1 MFQPRSDPRAI
12 SLSVLFL
19 TARPVCLLSLSTT
32 GWFYFEPRVPSPS
45 LLHLLCSCL
54 CQSLAWPPAEAS
66 CPWLTPSQSAEAL
79 PHWVMSER
87 CLVVSD
93 SCNPLGCSPL
103 GSSVHGILQARILEW
118 PFPSPGNLPDPRI
131 EPGSSALQA
140 DIFTIWATRKA
151 PAVLN
156 SPLEARW
163 VYHSILKCSTCCIIC
178 VSTQISTFG
187 GIMCGVTQL
196 LTALRTHGDTLQWF
210 GSRPHV
216 AISQ

>member
-93 SCNPLGCSPL
+93 SCNPMGCSPL
-103 GSSVHGILQARILEW
+103 GSSVHGILQARTLEW
-118 PFPSPGNLPDPRI
+118 VVISFSPEI
-131 EPGSSALQA
+131 IHYYFYFMYSYKQV
-140 DIFTIWATRKA
+140 TVK
-151 PAVLN
+151 
-156 SPLEARW
+156 
-163 VYHSILKCSTCCIIC
+163 CIIPN
-178 VSTQISTFG
+178 
-187 GIMCGVTQL
+187 
-196 LTALRTHGDTLQWF
+196 QWF
-210 GSRPHV
+210 IIGE
-216 AISQ
+216 ITFI